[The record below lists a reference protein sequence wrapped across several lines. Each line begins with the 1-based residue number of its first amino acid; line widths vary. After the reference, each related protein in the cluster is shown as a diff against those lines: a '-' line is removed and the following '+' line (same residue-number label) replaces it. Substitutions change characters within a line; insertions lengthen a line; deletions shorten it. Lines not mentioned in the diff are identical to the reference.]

1 MASPTFSLYEHIT
14 AFQSEKD
21 YKATRLAKFLIRA
34 FARDACLS
42 QWDVSDLCYHL
53 VHARKRYDEIHSWIA
68 CVESDTQTE
77 DARWDAFDKYTN
89 NLDELERA
97 LFDLVVAL
105 DKEHELFTEL
115 HTQAQR
121 RAPLHDVSLSM
132 RLIEELVE
140 GSFKK
145 KSIFSPSCF
154 RRSLRRICILIKE
167 WFMAI
172 TARSDR
178 TYQACQDTLDFIEN
192 RIDEMRKW
200 DQRTDTKPDVAI
212 EECFCECSLRPL
224 HSAFTKS
231 RDTPNARTLD
241 KDIRVNARKKIPHGG
256 SSAYHKLVPELITI
270 IIKIPEGLT
279 RPAGTDTKP
288 PDIKPVEPVGATPVT
303 PAKLPSFYPE
313 LKRKATEIR
322 RPYFLQAVTFIR
334 ICERLARALK
344 AEGENR
350 PREAENIIEITFL
363 SVEAALDAAVNALSE
378 SGSQG
383 ITSVK
388 SDSVTELFSGAQEPL
403 RNCFT
408 FFKIKQ
414 EWQEWDNKMK
424 AAAKRDTDHLN
435 LLQDRM
441 RMHAKCDNPLSS
453 KTPVTIQLQFVR
465 TDPFGGWEV
474 HTPKTVSYEISVDS
488 NLQTLL
494 SMEASRNDE
503 FGERIMSLKSY
514 FALSKDDFNQM
525 RSPETKIKDID
536 VVHGIRSLIL
546 VLGE

>member
-200 DQRTDTKPDVAI
+200 DQRTDTKPD
-212 EECFCECSLRPL
+212 LTL
-224 HSAFTKS
+224 HRSAFANAVYVLSILRLLNPETPLTPEHWTKIS
-231 RDTPNARTLD
+231 D
-241 KDIRVNARKKIPHGG
+241 ARKKIPHGG